1 MRVYRSLSDVP
12 PAPAGRALALGTFDG
27 VHLGHRMVIASA
39 VERAREG
46 GLVSTV
52 VTFDPHPV
60 CVLRPDEPPRLLTT
74 TGQKIDLISGL
85 GVDEVVTIPFTT
97 ELSRQSA
104 EDFSDEVLVGA
115 LGARSVSVGRNFR
128 FGHGAAGD
136 AELLA
141 SRPEFETTVVELVQH
156 GDQSIS
162 SSRIRN
168 LLAEGE
174 VADAAELLA
183 APYSL
188 VGPVVE
194 GDRRGHDLGVPT
206 ANVEPPAE
214 VVVPAPGIYAGIAA
228 ADGISPT
235 PAAISIGVRPTF
247 DDGGELRVEAHLIGF
262 DGDLY
267 GRQVKLTFLERLR
280 DEVRFDSAEELVE
293 QMKRDVEQAKAVTYR
308 AGFAGNSVK

>member
-1 MRVYRSLSDVP
+1 MHVHRSLSDVP

-27 VHLGHRMVIASA
+27 VHLGHRRVIASA

-52 VTFDPHPV
+52 VTFDPHPL

-74 TGQKIDLISGL
+74 TAQRIDLISEL
-85 GVDEVVTIPFTT
+85 GVDELVTIPFTP

-104 EDFSDEVLVGA
+104 EDFCDQVLVGA

-136 AELLA
+136 AALLA
-141 SRPEFETTVVELVQH
+141 SRPEFETDVVELVQH
-156 GDQSIS
+156 GDDSIS

-168 LLAEGE
+168 LLAEGD
-174 VADAAELLA
+174 VGHAAELLG

-194 GDRRGHDLGVPT
+194 GDRRGRDLGVPT
-206 ANVEPPAE
+206 ANVEPPGE
-214 VVVPAPGIYAGIAA
+214 VVVPAPGIYAGMAT

-247 DDGGELRVEAHLIGF
+247 DDRGDLRVEAHLIGF
-262 DGDLY
+262 AGDLY
-267 GRQVKLTFLERLR
+267 GRELKLSFLERLR

-293 QMKRDVEQAKAVTYR
+293 QMKKDVEQARRAVAR
-308 AGFAGNSVK
+308 AATVSRS